1 MGPSAIAP
9 PKRSAVLLPLLAT
22 LCAMAGFQ
30 TGAACAKSLFP
41 AVGPQGAAALR
52 LLLGALML
60 LAIARPWRNWPRP
73 APILPLLGL
82 GAATGGAVV
91 MFYLAQS
98 RLPLGVAIALQF
110 LGPLAVAVF
119 GARRPIDLLWT
130 ALAAAGVWCLVG
142 GGAQAT
148 SVDLVGVAF
157 ALCAAIAWAS
167 YILCGRAASAA
178 FGGST
183 AALAS
188 SIAAILV
195 LPLGIAQAGTA
206 LLSPALLPMALLV
219 ALLSTVIP
227 FSLELYAL
235 PRLPARTFATFTS
248 LEPAFGVLSGWVL
261 LGQHLAAAQIAGVAV
276 VITAAAGAAWSSSAR
291 PATAD
296 IADVP
301 PT

>member
-1 MGPSAIAP
+1 MPNKLGGKA
-9 PKRSAVLLPLLAT
+9 LPLLAT
-22 LCAMAGFQ
+22 LGAMACFQ
-30 TGAACAKSLFP
+30 TGAAWAKSLFP

-98 RLPLGVAIALQF
+98 RLPLGIAIALQF

-119 GARRPIDLLWT
+119 GTRRPIDLLWA

-142 GGAQAT
+142 GGDRT
-148 SVDLVGVAF
+148 SSVDLVGVAF
-157 ALCAAIAWAS
+157 ALCAAVAWAS

-188 SIAAILV
+188 TIAAILV
-195 LPLGIAQAGTA
+195 LPVGIAQAGSA
-206 LLSPALLPMALLV
+206 LLSPALLPVALLV

-235 PRLPARTFATFTS
+235 PRLPARTFAIFTS

-276 VITAAAGAAWSSSAR
+276 VITAAAGAAWSSSTR

>member
-1 MGPSAIAP
+1 
-9 PKRSAVLLPLLAT
+9 
-22 LCAMAGFQ
+22 MACFQ
-30 TGAACAKSLFP
+30 VGAAFAKSLFP
-41 AVGPQGAAALR
+41 AVGPLGAVTLR
-52 LLLGALML
+52 LGFGAIML
-60 LAIARPWRNWPRP
+60 VAIARPWRNWPRP
-73 APILPLLGL
+73 APIWPLLGL
-82 GAATGGAVV
+82 GVAAGGAVA

-98 RLPLGVAIALQF
+98 RLPLAVAISLQF

-119 GARRPIDLLWT
+119 GSRRPIDLLWA

-142 GGAQAT
+142 AGATA
-148 SVDLVGVAF
+148 SAVDPLGLGF
-157 ALCAAIAWAS
+157 AMCAAVAWAS

-195 LPLGIAQAGTA
+195 LPFGVAQAGAA
-206 LLSPALLPMALLV
+206 LLAPSTLPMALLV

-248 LEPAFGVLSGWVL
+248 LEPAFGVASGWVL
-261 LGQHLAAAQIAGVAV
+261 LNQHLALARIAGVAV
-276 VITAAAGAAWSSSAR
+276 VITAAAGAAWSSAR
-291 PATAD
+291 AAPPSLAD
-296 IADVP
+296 AP